1 MNIKFTNTDAWILMG
16 FPINDDGVSL
26 SELIGRC
33 DAINHAIPTK
43 AEIEIALTK
52 GVQSG
57 IVVQHGNKFRLT
69 NEFVPLYEEI
79 YKSKGGLFA
88 LSENL
93 HKKLKQLIIN
103 QSNNL
108 RINLSDKEFKLACGE
123 YTEQWTKLLKN
134 KK

>member
-16 FPINDDGVSL
+16 FPINDEGVSL

-43 AEIEIALTK
+43 GEIEIALTK
-52 GVQSG
+52 GVQSD
-57 IVVQHGNKFRLT
+57 IVVQDGNRFKLS
-69 NEFVPLYEEI
+69 NEFVPLYEEV

-88 LSENL
+88 FENL
-93 HKKLKQLIIN
+93 HKKLKKLIIN
-103 QSNNL
+103 QSNDL
-108 RINLSDKEFKLACGE
+108 RISLSDKEFKLACEE